1 MSQPVNAVSAESVVN
16 EQENEEEN
24 MSQEAAKE
32 KVVTPKS
39 ISDMIESEGR
49 KDLYMLDPHKII
61 ILEDESEL
69 NDDRAKTF
77 TREMVENIKELGII
91 IPIRTV
97 LGDSLPDGRKEVY
110 VLDGRNRVRAAR
122 MANEEFAAEGRP
134 DRVLIPCSM
143 VKASAVTRHA
153 MMISANR
160 HRRDST
166 PLECA
171 RQVERHI
178 ALGGTQTSASLAFG
192 VSLSSVGNWMKLIK
206 CSAATQKA
214 VEDKLI
220 PVDAAKLL
228 HKLSRD
234 EQAAAVAEMT
244 KDGAVPIK
252 GEKARQ
258 AAVRAANH
266 ATSLDSS
273 SSSSSSSSSGGD
285 GGGEASSSKPTKRSK
300 LEIQIA
306 YEQSL
311 SISADKINDYGCGFR
326 DALAWVLGLI
336 SESQLRSGIVGVAGA
351 GTPPRESGSVGDNND
366 E

>member
-1 MSQPVNAVSAESVVN
+1 
-16 EQENEEEN
+16 
-24 MSQEAAKE
+24 
-32 KVVTPKS
+32 
-39 ISDMIESEGR
+39 
-49 KDLYMLDPHKII
+49 
-61 ILEDESEL
+61 
-69 NDDRAKTF
+69 
-77 TREMVENIKELGII
+77 
-91 IPIRTV
+91 
-97 LGDSLPDGRKEVY
+97 
-110 VLDGRNRVRAAR
+110 
-122 MANEEFAAEGRP
+122 
-134 DRVLIPCSM
+134 
-143 VKASAVTRHA
+143 

-273 SSSSSSSSSGGD
+273 SSSSSSSSGGD

-336 SESQLRSGIVGVAGA
+336 SESQLRSGIVGATARREGEPGDFGGA
-351 GTPPRESGSVGDNND
+351 VTQRRESGPVGDNND